1 MYFFQGN
8 RSTGKKAGGSAAKS
22 SFLAQDA
29 NDDSKTI
36 QKRLSQGTTYSYFGI
51 GKKQMP
57 GVETTV
63 GDRGS

>member
-1 MYFFQGN
+1 MIPKLSKNGCP
-8 RSTGKKAGGSAAKS
+8 KA
-22 SFLAQDA
+22 QP
-29 NDDSKTI
+29 N
-36 QKRLSQGTTYSYFGI
+36 SYFGI